1 MAIGQIWS
9 SALATDAARTER
21 AEGERAFHSD
31 RARSKARLVDALMV
45 SGGMLKIDAVSLAET
60 LEGYP
65 DLFVSAL
72 LGGGICFEEEE
83 EEEEGGRDGEGEEED
98 GGSRYRYSSMGR
110 GGGTAA
116 GEGDR
121 PWYGGVDVDV
131 VGGGGNDDPYR
142 PGTSAKESPPPDES
156 GRTEALLTML
166 GFVASS
172 LIPSLT
178 YCCAQLVLDR
188 DHGADDQA
196 AMAAPPPLGRGESP
210 ASAAFLCASAITM
223 FALGAWKR

>member
-9 SALATDAARTER
+9 SALAADAARTER

-83 EEEEGGRDGEGEEED
+83 EEGGSEEED
-98 GGSRYRYSSMGR
+98 GDSRYRYSSLGR
-110 GGGTAA
+110 GGGAAA

-121 PWYGGVDVDV
+121 PWYGG
-131 VGGGGNDDPYR
+131 GGNDDPCR
-142 PGTSAKESPPPDES
+142 PGTSAKASPPPDES

-172 LIPSLT
+172 MIPSLT

-196 AMAAPPPLGRGESP
+196 AMAAPPPIGRGASP
-210 ASAAFLCASAITM
+210 ASAASLCSSAITM